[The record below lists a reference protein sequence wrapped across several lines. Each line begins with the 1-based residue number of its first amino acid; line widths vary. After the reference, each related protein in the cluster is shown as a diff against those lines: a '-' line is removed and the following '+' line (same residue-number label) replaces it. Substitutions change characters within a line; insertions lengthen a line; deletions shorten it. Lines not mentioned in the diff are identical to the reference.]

1 MNLRRPAGR
10 PLVVGHRGA
19 PVAAPENTLAS
30 LEAAVAAG
38 ADGVEFDV
46 APGLVLGHSL
56 RELGDAPPALDDALG
71 VLGGHPV
78 LVHVDVKERGYEA
91 EVLAAVRRHGLEERV
106 LLSTAWAQTTRRLA
120 SLAPSLPRAI
130 GYPRDRHA
138 VSELPWP
145 RPLER
150 AGAVAL
156 RQLMP
161 ARLPL
166 LLRWARADAVALHH
180 TLCSPAAVATAHR
193 LGAAVLAWTA
203 NDPAAVRRLAAA
215 GVDAIVTDDPQMAVA
230 TLAAS

>member
-1 MNLRRPAGR
+1 MI
-10 PLVVGHRGA
+10 GHRGA

-56 RELGDAPPALDDALG
+56 RELAEAPPALDDALG
-71 VLGGHPV
+71 LLGTHGV
-78 LVHVDVKERGYEA
+78 LVHVDVKERGYEP
-91 EVLAAVRRHGLEERV
+91 EVVAAVRRHGLEGRV
-106 LLSTAWAQTTRRLA
+106 LLSTAWPETTRRLA
-120 SLAPSLPRAI
+120 ALAPDLPRAI
-130 GYPRDRHA
+130 GYPRDRHS

-150 AGAVAL
+150 GGALAL

-166 LLRWARADAVALHH
+166 LVRWARVDVVALHH
-180 TLCSPAAVATAHR
+180 TLCSAAAVATAHR
-193 LGAAVLAWTA
+193 LGAAVFAWTA
-203 NDPAAVRRLAAA
+203 NDAAAVRRLAAA
-215 GVDAIVTDDPQMAVA
+215 GVDAVVTDDPQMAAA